1 MVVTS
6 TASWTASRMRQNQRM
21 AAKAPQTGPTNVDP
35 KDFLDTLEP
44 RRAEEGLVLLDLM
57 REVTGAE
64 PVMWGPSMVGYG
76 AMHYR
81 SPSGASEGDWFRVGF
96 SPRKA
101 KLSLYGLQGHPR
113 SEELL
118 ARIGAH
124 TLGAGCVYAT
134 RLDRLDLD
142 VLQEL
147 VAHAY
152 DDVTSIEV
160 TGG

>member
-1 MVVTS
+1 
-6 TASWTASRMRQNQRM
+6 M
-21 AAKAPQTGPTNVDP
+21 AGKAPTTGPTDVDP
-35 KDFLDTLEP
+35 RDYLDTLDP
-44 RRAEEGLVLLDLM
+44 RRAEEGRILLDLM
-57 REVTGAE
+57 REATGSE

-76 AMHYR
+76 SMHYR

-113 SEELL
+113 SDELL
-118 ARIGAH
+118 GRIGRH

-134 RLDRLDLD
+134 RLEHLDLE
-142 VLQEL
+142 VLREL
-147 VAHAY
+147 VAHAH

-160 TGG
+160 KQ